1 VPRITGKDTHVRSR
15 LLAVGAAVAL
25 LAVAGCSD
33 KEAKAA
39 GMPPVQLVEQ
49 PAASAGG
56 ACILWDY
63 AFIQKKIGV
72 RFTVAGSDQVE
83 DTSTCV
89 VQTENG
95 DYPNLV
101 LSVVESTD
109 ADAALFLDTV
119 MPAKA
124 TRVKGLG
131 RAGYRLV
138 GRAGGDHG
146 PSIEYG
152 WLSEAEQLQT
162 LKFTFP
168 TDAGADAVKGMQGKL
183 LGLAKAMDTTD
194 G

>member
-1 VPRITGKDTHVRSR
+1 MRSR
-15 LLAVGAAVAL
+15 LAALGAGIVL
-25 LAVAGCSD
+25 CTLAGCSR
-33 KEAKAA
+33 AA
-39 GMPPVQLVEQ
+39 ADPGPPPVQVVEQ

-63 AFIQKKIGV
+63 AFIRDKIGV
-72 RFTVAGSDQVE
+72 TFTVAGSDQVD

-95 DYPNLV
+95 DYPNLA
-101 LSVVESTD
+101 LSVVESTSAD
-109 ADAALFLDTV
+109 ADVFLKDL

-124 TRVKGLG
+124 TKVKGLG

-138 GRAGGDHG
+138 SRGSGGHG
-146 PSIEYG
+146 PSIEIS
-152 WLSEAEQLQT
+152 WLSQAAQLQT

-168 TDAGADAVKGMQGKL
+168 KDAKPDQVDQMSTRL
-183 LGLAKAMDTTD
+183 VSLANAMNTTS